1 MKLKNLEDCNT
12 DVMYFFNLFEAN
24 NFILLMEQTNR
35 VRANLAIA
43 KNRPIPAFSDKEMRQ
58 VVGILMY
65 MSVDSLSSLY
75 LYWRSCLRIDM
86 VASVISK
93 DLRANLSKSEIL

>member
-12 DVMYFFNLFEAN
+12 DVMSFFNLFKAN
-24 NFILLMEQTNR
+24 NFILLMEQTNM

-65 MSVDSLSSLY
+65 MSVDSLSSLH

-86 VASVISK
+86 VASVMSK
-93 DLRANLSKSEIL
+93 DLFKLI